1 MSKIKDESFHIS
13 KATNMKLV
21 VPRAILLASGKAKT
35 ISNANQIL
43 DAEPIVRRAISG

>member
-1 MSKIKDESFHIS
+1 
-13 KATNMKLV
+13 MKLV

-43 DAEPIVRRAISG
+43 DAEPIVRRAISK